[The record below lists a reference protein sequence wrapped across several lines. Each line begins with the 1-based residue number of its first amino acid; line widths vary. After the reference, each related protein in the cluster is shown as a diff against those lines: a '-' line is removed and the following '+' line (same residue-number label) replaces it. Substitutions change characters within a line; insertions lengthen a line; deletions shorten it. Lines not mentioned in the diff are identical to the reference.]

1 METAPNWVTA
11 LQSMAWEQALQ
22 MLVALLLGG
31 IVGLEREWHG
41 RSAGL
46 RTNMIVAMG
55 ACLFTILSLT
65 GFPST
70 GTADPAR
77 VAAQIVSGIGFLGAG
92 LILQHKNHVRG
103 LTTAATVWLVAAIGM
118 AVGVKAYFLATVAT
132 LLATFVLN
140 MLRPI
145 SKELIDHDPK
155 PMPNQKRQGKATQE
169 ATPTDDGNDVSVDRE
184 AA

>member
-1 METAPNWVTA
+1 METTPTWVTA

-65 GFPST
+65 GFPNT

-118 AVGVKAYFLATVAT
+118 AVGVKAYFLATVT
-132 LLATFVLN
+132 TVLVTFVLN
-140 MLRPI
+140 VLRPI
-145 SKELIDHDPK
+145 SKEVIDHNPK
-155 PMPNQKRQGKATQE
+155 PMPGQKRKSNQAQKTA
-169 ATPTDDGNDVSVDRE
+169 PRDDDNDVPADGGG
-184 AA
+184 A